1 VQQVL
6 NVFCFNQ
13 KWKREAEEM
22 NQTLGEAYK
31 QAQKVTP
38 QLQGEM

>member
-1 VQQVL
+1 LFQ
-6 NVFCFNQ
+6 
-13 KWKREAEEM
+13 AEEM